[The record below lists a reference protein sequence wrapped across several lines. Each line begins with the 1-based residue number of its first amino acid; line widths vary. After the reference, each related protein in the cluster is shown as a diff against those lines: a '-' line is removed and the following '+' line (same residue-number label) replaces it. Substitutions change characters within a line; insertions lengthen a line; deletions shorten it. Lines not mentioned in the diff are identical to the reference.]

1 MPPPRITVSSLARP
15 CHACVPSQT
24 STLRFLPLLF
34 LRPASHAAQGRA
46 NKAAPGPGKRLGAKK
61 SALELVVPGNII
73 FRQRGTHWFPGE
85 NCDMGRDHTIFA
97 KEKGYVTYYRDP
109 ELHPRRKYIGVV
121 FERGMKLPVP
131 RNAPRRRRLGLVG
144 RERELTTMAGV
155 EVPESEGLE
164 VGGMTEAE
172 GTFRQQPK
180 EARSKVPDMKRMELR
195 PGYQYRESN
204 YSIGRTAERA
214 GVKMTKLKSG
224 SKELHILKRKAKKE
238 ELARRAMGKKQT
250 RQKKGKSK
258 GGNILS

>member
-1 MPPPRITVSSLARP
+1 MPPPRINVSSLARP
-15 CHACVPSQT
+15 CHACISSQI
-24 STLRFLPLLF
+24 STPRFLPLLF
-34 LRPASHAAQGRA
+34 LRLASHAAQGRA

-109 ELHPRRKYIGVV
+109 ELHPKRKYIGVV

-144 RERELTTMAGV
+144 RERELTTMARV
-155 EVPESEGLE
+155 EVPEGEGLE
-164 VGGMTEAE
+164 VGGMTEAQ
-172 GTFRQQPK
+172 GTLRQQTK
-180 EARSKVPDMKRMELR
+180 ETRSKVPDMKRMELR

-214 GVKMTKLKSG
+214 GVKVRKLKKG
-224 SKELHILKRKAKKE
+224 SKELHNLKRKAKRE
-238 ELARRAMGKKQT
+238 EAERRAMGKKRN
-250 RQKKGKSK
+250 RQRKGGSK
-258 GGNILS
+258 GGNI